1 LRGRRGI
8 FGSPAFSPF
17 ASAYAVLK
25 ILGMMTSDRTADVL
39 IVGGGVIGCAIARR
53 AAHDGLRVVVLERG
67 TPGMEASWAAAGM
80 LSPLAEADEPGPFL
94 DLLLRARAMY
104 PAYAA
109 ALREETGADVSYS
122 DAGTLYA
129 ALREQDDEELEA
141 RWRWQSAAGLPLERL
156 TAREA
161 REAEPALAPGVRA
174 ALRFPGDHQV
184 DNRALGATLWS
195 AAARAGA
202 EFRLG
207 AHAVR
212 LLRDGDRATGVEC
225 AGGERIAAGSVVLA
239 GGAWAG
245 RMQGL
250 PRPVP
255 VEPVH
260 GQLLAL
266 EAVPPL
272 FRHVV
277 DTPRCYLVPRASGR
291 LIVGATVERTGDRKA
306 VTPWGLRR
314 LIDGAV
320 EAAPALEHAPLAE
333 TWSGLRPGTPDG
345 FPILG
350 RDPDV
355 PNLVY
360 ATGHFRNGILLAPL
374 TGERVGTLLSRGEW
388 CADLEA
394 FGIGRFDG

>member
-1 LRGRRGI
+1 MTTNRGAG
-8 FGSPAFSPF
+8 
-17 ASAYAVLK
+17 
-25 ILGMMTSDRTADVL
+25 RTADVV

-53 AAHDGLRVVVLERG
+53 AARDGLRVVVLERG

-94 DLLLRARAMY
+94 DLLIRAREMY

-109 ALREETGADVSYS
+109 ALREETGIDVSYS

-129 ALREQDDEELEA
+129 ALRDEDEEELEV
-141 RWRWQSAAGLPLERL
+141 RWRWQSAAGLPLQRL
-156 TAREA
+156 TADEA
-161 REAEPALAPGVRA
+161 RQAEPALSPAVRS
-174 ALRFPGDHQV
+174 ALRFSGDHQV
-184 DNRALGATLWS
+184 DNRALGAALWS
-195 AAARAGA
+195 AASRAGA

-212 LLRDGDRATGVEC
+212 LLREGDRAAGVAC
-225 AGGERIAAGSVVLA
+225 ADGERIAAGSVVLA

-245 RMQGL
+245 RMEAL
-250 PRPVP
+250 PRPLP

-291 LIVGATVERTGDRKA
+291 LIVGATTECTGDRKA
-306 VTPWGLRR
+306 VTPWGLRT

-345 FPILG
+345 VPILG
-350 RDPDV
+350 ADPDV

-374 TGERVGTLLSRGEW
+374 TGERVGALLSRGEW
-388 CADLEA
+388 CAELAE
-394 FGIGRFDG
+394 FGIGRFEGGSATSKD

>member
-1 LRGRRGI
+1 
-8 FGSPAFSPF
+8 
-17 ASAYAVLK
+17 
-25 ILGMMTSDRTADVL
+25 MMTSDETADVV

-53 AAHDGLRVVVLERG
+53 AARDGLSVVVLERG

-80 LSPLAEADEPGPFL
+80 LSPLAEADGPGPFL
-94 DLLLRARAMY
+94 DLLLAARAMY
-104 PAYAA
+104 PPYAA
-109 ALREETGADVSYS
+109 ALREEAGVDVAYA
-122 DAGTLYA
+122 DAGTLFV
-129 ALREQDDEELEA
+129 ALREADEAELRE
-141 RWRWQSAAGLPLERL
+141 RWAWQSAAGLPLERM
-156 TAREA
+156 TAAEA
-161 REAEPALAPGVRA
+161 REAEPALSAEVLM

-184 DNRALGATLWS
+184 DNRALGAALWS

-207 AHAVR
+207 VHAVR
-212 LLRDGDRATGVEC
+212 LLREGDRATGVAC
-225 AGGERIAAGSVVLA
+225 AGGERVRAGAVVLA

-245 RMQGL
+245 RMEGL
-250 PRPVP
+250 PRPLP

-266 EAVPPL
+266 EVVPPL

-277 DTPRCYLVPRASGR
+277 DSPRCYLVPRASGR
-291 LIVGATVERTGDRKA
+291 VIAGATVERTGDRKA

-320 EAAPALEHAPLAE
+320 EIAPALEHAPLAE
-333 TWSGLRPGTPDG
+333 AWSGLRPGTPDG

-350 RDPDV
+350 PDPEV

-374 TGERVGTLLSRGEW
+374 TGERIGALLSRGEW
-388 CADLEA
+388 CADVA
-394 FGIGRFDG
+394 RFGIGRFQAEDVSDASGV

>member
-1 LRGRRGI
+1 MTTDRGAG
-8 FGSPAFSPF
+8 
-17 ASAYAVLK
+17 
-25 ILGMMTSDRTADVL
+25 RTAEVV

-53 AAHDGLRVVVLERG
+53 AARDGLSVVVLERG

-80 LSPLAEADEPGPFL
+80 LSPLAEANGPGAFL
-94 DLLLRARAMY
+94 DLLIAAREIY

-109 ALREETGADVSYS
+109 ALREETGVDVSYS

-129 ALREQDDEELEA
+129 ALREEDEEELEA

-156 TAREA
+156 SADEA
-161 REAEPALAPGVRA
+161 REAEPALAPSVRG

-184 DNRALGATLWS
+184 DNRALSAALWS

-212 LLRDGDRATGVEC
+212 LLREGDRATGVEC
-225 AGGERIAAGSVVLA
+225 AGGERIAAGAVVLA

-245 RMQGL
+245 RMEGL
-250 PRPVP
+250 PRPIP

-277 DTPRCYLVPRASGR
+277 DSPRCYLVPRATGR
-291 LIVGATVERTGDRKA
+291 VIAGATTERTGDRKA
-306 VTPWGLRR
+306 VTPWGMRR

-320 EAAPALEHAPLAE
+320 EIAPALEHAPLAE

-350 RDPDV
+350 ADPDV

-374 TGERVGTLLSRGEW
+374 TGKRVGALLSRGEW
-388 CADLEA
+388 CADVAA
-394 FGIGRFDG
+394 FGIGRFGTSLISQI

>member
-1 LRGRRGI
+1 MKALRA
-8 FGSPAFSPF
+8 PD
-17 ASAYAVLK
+17 AV
-25 ILGMMTSDRTADVL
+25 

-53 AAHDGLRVVVLERG
+53 AALDGLSVVVVERG

-80 LSPLAEADEPGPFL
+80 LSPLAEADGPGPFL
-94 DLLLRARAMY
+94 DLLLAARRMY
-104 PAYAA
+104 PACAA
-109 ALREETGADVSYS
+109 ALREETGVDVGYS

-129 ALREQDDEELEA
+129 ALREEDEAEIRA
-141 RWRWQSAAGLPLERL
+141 RWAWQSAAGLPV
-156 TAREA
+156 EA
-161 REAEPALAPGVRA
+161 MTPEEALEAEPALSPDVRM

-184 DNRALGATLWS
+184 DNRALGAALWS

-207 AHAVR
+207 LHAIR
-212 LLRDGDRATGVEC
+212 LLWEGGRAAGIEC
-225 AGGERIAAGSVVLA
+225 AGGERVMAGTVVIA
-239 GGAWAG
+239 GGIWAG
-245 RMQGL
+245 RMDGL
-250 PRPVP
+250 PRPLP
-255 VEPVH
+255 VAPVH
-260 GQLLAL
+260 GQLLAV

-272 FRHVV
+272 RHVL
-277 DTPRCYLVPRASGR
+277 DSPRCYLVPRASGR
-291 LIVGATVERTGDRKA
+291 VIAGATMEHTGDRKA

-320 EAAPALEHAPLAE
+320 ELVPALEHAPLVE

-350 RDPDV
+350 PDPDA

-374 TGERVGTLLSRGEW
+374 TGERIGALLSRGEW
-388 CADLEA
+388 CADA
-394 FGIGRFDG
+394 APFGIGRFDRANGG

>member
-1 LRGRRGI
+1 M
-8 FGSPAFSPF
+8 S
-17 ASAYAVLK
+17 
-25 ILGMMTSDRTADVL
+25 ADVV

-53 AAHDGLRVVVLERG
+53 AARDGLSVVVVERG

-80 LSPLAEADEPGPFL
+80 LSPLAEADAPGPFL
-94 DLLLRARAMY
+94 DLLIAAREVY

-109 ALREETGADVSYS
+109 ALREETGADVAYA
-122 DAGTLYA
+122 DAGTLFV
-129 ALREQDDEELEA
+129 ALREGDEAELLA
-141 RWRWQSAAGLPLERL
+141 RWGWQSAAGLPVERL
-156 TAREA
+156 TAEEA
-161 REAEPALAPGVRA
+161 RRMEPALSPAARM

-184 DNRALGATLWS
+184 DSRLLGAALWA

-202 EFRLG
+202 EFRPG
-207 AHAVR
+207 VEAVR
-212 LLRDGDRATGVEC
+212 LLREGDRAAGIAC
-225 AGGERIAAGSVVLA
+225 ADGSRIQAGAVVLA

-245 RMQGL
+245 RMAKL

-266 EAVPPL
+266 HSVPQI
-272 FRHVV
+272 FHHVV
-277 DTPRCYLVPRASGR
+277 DSPRCYLVPRAAGR
-291 LIVGATVERTGDRKA
+291 VIAGATTERTGDRKA

-320 EAAPALEHAPLAE
+320 EIAPALEHAPLAE

-350 RDPDV
+350 PDPEL

-374 TGERVGTLLSRGEW
+374 TGERIGAFLSSGKW
-388 CADLEA
+388 CAEMER
-394 FGIGRFDG
+394 FGIGRFDPANTLPGGG

>member
-1 LRGRRGI
+1 MTTNRGMDQ
-8 FGSPAFSPF
+8 A
-17 ASAYAVLK
+17 
-25 ILGMMTSDRTADVL
+25 ADVL

-53 AAHDGLRVVVLERG
+53 AARDGLSVIVLERG

-94 DLLLRARAMY
+94 DLLVRARAMY

-109 ALREETGADVSYS
+109 ALREETGVDVSYS

-129 ALREQDDEELEA
+129 ALREEDEEELEA

-161 REAEPALAPGVRA
+161 REAEPALTPQVRG

-184 DNRALGATLWS
+184 DNRALGAALWS

-202 EFRLG
+202 ELRLG

-212 LLRDGDRATGVEC
+212 LLREGDRASGVEC
-225 AGGERIAAGSVVLA
+225 ASGERIAAGAVVLA

-266 EAVPPL
+266 QAVPPL

-291 LIVGATVERTGDRKA
+291 LIVGATTERTGDRKA

-314 LIDGAV
+314 LIDGAT

-374 TGERVGTLLSRGEW
+374 TGERVVALLSRDEW

-394 FGIGRFDG
+394 FGIARFGE